1 MHSRNCNTSKRNG
14 TSSQP
19 AVITM
24 AKDADIIARALCQLL
39 EADMIAKGMDKATAK
54 VLAGRACEVSVK
66 AAGRGAKRG
75 AQKVAKGTRKAAKGM
90 RRSMKEANERLR
102 TKSGKLRKGKTQA
115 DVARL
120 AHKIRRKKYA

>member
-1 MHSRNCNTSKRNG
+1 
-14 TSSQP
+14 
-19 AVITM
+19 M

-54 VLAGRACEVSVK
+54 VLAGRACEVGVE

-75 AQKVAKGTRKAAKGM
+75 AQKVARGTRKAAKGM
-90 RRSMKEANERLR
+90 RRSMKEANDRLR

-120 AHKIRRKKYA
+120 AHKIRRQKYA

>member
-1 MHSRNCNTSKRNG
+1 MHSRDCNPSKRNR
-14 TSSQP
+14 TSTKP
-19 AVITM
+19 TVITM

-66 AAGRGAKRG
+66 AAGRGAKKG
-75 AQKVAKGTRKAAKGM
+75 AQKVARGTKKAAKGM
-90 RRSMKEANERLR
+90 GQAMKEANAKLR
-102 TKSGKLRKGKTQA
+102 KANGELRKGKTQA